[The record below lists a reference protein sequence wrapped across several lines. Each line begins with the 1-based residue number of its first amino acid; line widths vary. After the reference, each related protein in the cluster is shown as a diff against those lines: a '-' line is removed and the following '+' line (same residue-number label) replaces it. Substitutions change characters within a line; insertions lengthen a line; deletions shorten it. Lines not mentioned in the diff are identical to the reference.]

1 MTKEQTARLVTKVEK
16 SEEWKASNMIS
27 RRFNMKSHV
36 DLEDFIVFTQS
47 QESLCLGTIT
57 WRFLNFIHHAVQ
69 GPRTKYSETQ
79 TES

>member
-1 MTKEQTARLVTKVEK
+1 
-16 SEEWKASNMIS
+16 
-27 RRFNMKSHV
+27 MKSHV

-57 WRFLNFIHHAVQ
+57 WRFLNFIQHAVQ

>member
-1 MTKEQTARLVTKVEK
+1 MTKEQTVTKVEK

-27 RRFNMKSHV
+27 RGFNMKSHV

-69 GPRTKYSETQ
+69 GPRMKYPETQ